1 MNDNLNINNVIQ
13 KLKGNHIKS
22 FHYYNEKGKKVTKK
36 YNEIYNDIL
45 ATLVSFEE
53 LGISKGDRV
62 GIIAKTS
69 YEWAVIDLACIY
81 KAVMTVP
88 FDINKVENIQ
98 EVINEYELRY
108 VFTDNADNEY
118 SNKIL
123 GFKDLIYLKPP
134 TELSNDIPIETY
146 DDEEPFTMIFTSG
159 TSGKEKSIEIKS
171 KSFNDLIV
179 NTQKM
184 FKFDSQD
191 NILIFL
197 PLHIYLE
204 RCFIYMG
211 ILLDIEVTLTPT
223 EYLFKSI
230 KRDMPT
236 IIIGIPYFFEN
247 LSNLFLQEISQK
259 RRQYLSFK
267 LYQLLKNTGL
277 NFLSPNVFPH
287 FKKFWGGKI
296 RYLISGTAP
305 CKMKTLELYNKMG
318 VPIYEGYGMSE
329 IGGLLSLNFPGNMKI
344 GSVGKVFPNKK
355 IKFDSNNQILVTGK
369 NIANSKYYKAGNGDN
384 EKTFLP
390 DSWVATGDTG
400 YFDNDGYLYIN
411 GRIKDDIVMSS
422 GIKVQP
428 VPIEQKLDSSKLIN
442 SSVVIGDGRAH
453 LVALISPIDK
463 KISQN
468 LLDDELIKINK
479 ILSKNEKIRRY
490 YILDEDFSP
499 FNGTLTSAFKLNR
512 GYIAEKYKKEI
523 NDLYI

>member
-1 MNDNLNINNVIQ
+1 MNENLNINNIIQ
-13 KLKGNHIKS
+13 KLKGNHIKG
-22 FHYYNEKGKKVTKK
+22 FHYYNEKGKKVTKE
-36 YNEIYNDIL
+36 YNDIYNDVL

-53 LGISKGDRV
+53 VGILKGDRV

-69 YEWAVIDLACIY
+69 YEWVVVDLACIY

-88 FDINKVENIQ
+88 FDNNKVEDI
-98 EVINEYELRY
+98 EGVIKEYELKY
-108 VFTDNADNEY
+108 VFTDKTENGH
-118 SNKIL
+118 SNRIID
-123 GFKDLIYLKPP
+123 FKDLISLKSP
-134 TELSNDIPIETY
+134 TKRLNDIPPETY

-159 TSGKEKSIEIKS
+159 TSGKEKAIEVKS
-171 KSFNDLIV
+171 KTFNDLTT

-184 FKFDSQD
+184 FKFDTQD

-211 ILLDIEVTLTPT
+211 ILLDLEVTLTPT

-247 LSNLFLQEISQK
+247 LANLFLQDICQN
-259 RRQYLSFK
+259 RRQCLSFK
-267 LYQLLKNTGL
+267 LYKLVKKIGL
-277 NFLSPNVFPH
+277 NFLVPNVFPY

-296 RYLISGTAP
+296 RYLISGSAP
-305 CKMKTLELYNKMG
+305 CKIKMLEFYNEMG
-318 VPIYEGYGMSE
+318 VPVYEGYGMSE

-344 GSVGKVFPNKK
+344 GSVGKVFPNKE
-355 IKFDSNNQILVTGK
+355 IKFDSNNQILITGK
-369 NIANSKYYKAGNGDN
+369 NIANSKYYRAGNGDN

-390 DSWVATGDTG
+390 DSWLATGDTG
-400 YFDNDGYLYIN
+400 YFDHDGYLHIN

-428 VPIEQKLDSSKLIN
+428 SPIEKKIDSSKLIN
-442 SSVVIGDGRAH
+442 SSVVIGDDRAH

-463 KISQN
+463 KIQQK
-468 LLDDELIKINK
+468 LLDDEFIRINK
-479 ILSKNEKIRRY
+479 ILPKNEKIRQY
-490 YILDEDFSP
+490 YILEEDLSP

-512 GYIAEKYKKEI
+512 KFISEKYKNEI